1 MKLGYFSLVGAVATT
16 TWCLNG
22 SADSTP
28 KDQTNAL
35 GTIENSTRG
44 ARITALR
51 RIWSAWDRNNPETIE
66 ETLLSAARS
75 PKLDS
80 ASRVYAGLLAA
91 YARSRRGDMSAARER
106 IAKLGF
112 VDRWL
117 VVGPFD
123 NEGKSGFSRDFQPE
137 HEFAQEIMLG
147 RTYPGKERP
156 VQWRVVPNEFK
167 LGWLDFGAL
176 MRPQKNICAYATTF
190 VRVRSDSPSTISAWI
205 GVAGA
210 FQLFVNGTD
219 VLHDDHYRGH
229 DVDRFAAIVRVAPG
243 YNDFTVKVC
252 GTDNAPVL
260 SLRLADSQ
268 GNPDP
273 KIQTSNDPLL
283 SAVARGAAKEREKRS
298 KGAVAQGDVI
308 AKRTTKPVSNS
319 AQLATQT
326 AAVRGPIQSF
336 DLLIGAKKPTATD
349 LANYAE
355 YLQVT
360 KGDDPAEHQARDLAT
375 QAAEQQ
381 PSVTNFLLA
390 STLAEDRN
398 QRARWL
404 EKAEALTNIGQRDKL
419 RLVLARAAHERG
431 GPHPQGALP
440 WLKAA
445 LAIDPDN
452 VEATVQLADLY
463 GAFGLDQTALVL
475 IDGALQRLPHAV
487 RLLSAKAERL
497 RKLGRSTEAS
507 EVERQYANL
516 RFDDG
521 AWLGRMVE
529 LSLSREDA
537 QATKWWADRLLN
549 ANPQSQW
556 ALGVA
561 ARARRATG
569 NAPQALELFQKALDL
584 APEDT
589 GTMRA
594 LADLRGELGQRPEQV
609 RLLRRLLDIAPQNK
623 DVRDYVEHLEPQRAR
638 ADEMY
643 AWSAERFLP
652 LRYAPPNGQ
661 IRRTLRDLNVTTVF
675 SNGLS
680 SRFRQLVFQPLTD
693 ASAAISR
700 QYAFSYEA
708 DRQVVQLRG
717 ARVYR
722 GDGRIDEA
730 IESGEGAANDP
741 SISMYTSQRTFYV
754 QFPRLEPND
763 VVELRYRIEDMT
775 PRNEYADYFGDLA
788 YLQQDE
794 PVKNAEYV
802 LISPRTRK
810 IHFDTNLSKLLKH
823 QSKDSSDTHID
834 WFTADELEPIHPE
847 PHMPSYG
854 ELSGFIH
861 LSTFDSWDSLGRWYW
876 GFIKDQFDVDEETRR
891 LAIRIA
897 GQAKTEAEKVQ
908 AVYDWVVQNTRYVAL
923 EFGVYGYKPHRA
935 VQTLTRG
942 WGDCKDKA
950 TAIIVLL
957 KNLGIESRFVAV
969 RTQLRGDLESS
980 VASLAPFDHAIAFVP
995 SLNWY
1000 LDGTAEGS
1008 GSHELPVMDRGA
1020 MALQIWDGKAQ
1031 IVRIPF
1037 GDPKND
1043 QVRRDIAVQLDSE
1056 GAAILD
1062 VHALVQGNVA
1072 PEWRHR
1078 YEAEATRSE
1087 RVVADLGREFPGFAL
1102 LPGSNAVSAQGLDDI
1117 EHDVVVD
1124 VRGRAP
1130 NFARRENELL
1140 SLAVTPE
1147 VRLTPLY
1154 ASLSERIHD
1163 VRLLSVPARLDAFS
1177 IKLPAGYRVFAAPH
1191 DVSIDSQFGNFWIR
1205 TESNAGKI
1213 SVKTYVAFAAKR
1225 IKPQQY
1231 PAFRKFCADVDRA
1244 LEPRLQ
1250 IGR

>member
-1 MKLGYFSLVGAVATT
+1 MKLGYFSLVGAMAAT

-28 KDQTNAL
+28 KDQSNAL
-35 GTIENSTRG
+35 ATIGSSSGG

-51 RIWSAWDRNNPETIE
+51 KIWSGWDRNNPEVIE

-91 YARSRRGDMSAARER
+91 YARSRRGDMIAAREQ

-112 VDRWL
+112 VNRWL

-123 NEGKSGFSRDFQPE
+123 NEGKSGFARDFQPE

-156 VQWRVVPNEFK
+156 VQWRIVPDEFK
-167 LGWLDFGAL
+167 FGWLDFGAL

-190 VRVRSDSPSTISAWI
+190 VRVKPDSNTTISAWV
-205 GVAGA
+205 GAAGA

-229 DVDRFAAIVRVAPG
+229 DVDRFAANVQVAPG

-252 GTDNAPVL
+252 NADNAPVL

-273 KIQTSNDPLL
+273 RIETSNDPLL
-283 SAVARGAAKEREKRS
+283 STGARSSAKEREKRS
-298 KGAVAQGDVI
+298 KAAVAKAEVDSKHPATPPSTAHAVAQ
-308 AKRTTKPVSNS
+308 TTK
-319 AQLATQT
+319 
-326 AAVRGPIQSF
+326 VRGPIQSF
-336 DLLIGAKKPTATD
+336 DLLVGAKRPSAAD

-360 KGDDPAEHQARDLAT
+360 KGDDPAQHQARDLAT

-381 PSVTNFLLA
+381 PSVPNYLLVSA
-390 STLAEDRN
+390 LAEDRN
-398 QRARWL
+398 QRVRWL
-404 EKAEALTNIGQRDKL
+404 EKAEALTNIGSSDKL
-419 RLVLARAAHERG
+419 RLVLARAAHERS

-440 WLKAA
+440 YFKTA

-452 VEATVQLADLY
+452 VEATVQLADLD
-463 GAFGLDQTALVL
+463 GVFGLDQTALVS
-475 IDGALQRLPHAV
+475 IDAALRRLPHAV
-487 RLLSAKAERL
+487 RLLAAKAERL
-497 RKLGRSTEAS
+497 RKLGRSAEAS

-521 AWLGRMVE
+521 AWLGKMVE
-529 LSLSREDA
+529 LSLSRQDA
-537 QATKWWADRLLN
+537 QATKWWTDRLLD

-569 NAPQALELFQKALDL
+569 NAQQALERFQRALVL

-589 GTMRA
+589 GTLRA

-652 LRYAPPNGQ
+652 LRYAPSKGQ
-661 IRRTLRDLNVTTVF
+661 VRRTLRDLNVTTVF

-708 DRQVVQLRG
+708 DRQVVQVRG

-775 PRNEYADYFGDLA
+775 PRNEYADYFGDLV

-794 PVKNAEYV
+794 PVRNAEYV
-802 LISPRTRK
+802 LISPPSRK
-810 IHFDTNLSKLLKH
+810 IYFDTNLAKLIKH
-823 QSKDSSDTHID
+823 QSKDANGAHID

-847 PHMPSYG
+847 PHMPPYG

-861 LSTFDSWDSLGRWYW
+861 LLTFDSWESLGRWYW

-957 KNLGIESRFVAV
+957 KNLGIEARFVAV

-1020 MALQIWDGKAQ
+1020 MALHIWDGKAQ

-1037 GDPKND
+1037 GDPKED
-1043 QVRRDIAVQLDSE
+1043 QVRRDITVQLDAE
-1056 GAAILD
+1056 GAAVLD

-1078 YEAEATRSE
+1078 YEADATRSE
-1087 RVVADLGREFPGFAL
+1087 RVVADLGREFPGFSL
-1102 LPGSNAVSAQGLDDI
+1102 LPGVSSVSAQGLDDI

-1154 ASLSERIHD
+1154 ASLSERVHD
-1163 VRLLSVPARLDAFS
+1163 VRLLSVPTRQDTFS
-1177 IKLPAGYRVFAAPH
+1177 VKLPAGYRVFAGPR
-1191 DVSIDSQFGNFWIR
+1191 DISIDSQFGNFWVR
-1205 TESNAGKI
+1205 TESAAGKI
-1213 SVKTYVAFAAKR
+1213 SVKTYIAFTAKR
-1225 IKPQQY
+1225 IKPQEY
-1231 PAFRKFCADVDRA
+1231 PAFRKFCAEVDRA